1 MNNNIQDKKINF
13 TAVEIVNLLREL
25 QLSPAESLLVITKVM
40 HFIIE
45 KGFCQSE
52 AKTSEL
58 ITRALGTMAITNAVS
73 QN

>member
-25 QLSPAESLLVITKVM
+25 QLSPDESLLVITKVM

-45 KGFCQSE
+45 KGFGQSPT
-52 AKTSEL
+52 KTAEL